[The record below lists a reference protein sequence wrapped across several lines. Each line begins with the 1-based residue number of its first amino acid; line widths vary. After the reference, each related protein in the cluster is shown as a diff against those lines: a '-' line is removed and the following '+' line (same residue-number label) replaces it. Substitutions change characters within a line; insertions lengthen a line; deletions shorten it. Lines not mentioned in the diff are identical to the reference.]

1 MNMKSK
7 KGQMARR
14 LVYFCVGVMA
24 FTALWAMVVKTV
36 AIFYGFTTDLSDVL
50 LFVGGGF
57 GTELLMCLVK
67 RVFAKPTD
75 DDTKG

>member
-1 MNMKSK
+1 MNLKSK

-14 LVYFCVGVMA
+14 LVYFCVGVMV

-36 AIFYGFTTDLSDVL
+36 AIFYGFTIDLSDVL

-57 GTELLMCLVK
+57 AESC
-67 RVFAKPTD
+67 
-75 DDTKG
+75 